1 MGARTRSAV
10 TAGLWLAASLL
21 ASAPASAATEF
32 TVTTRFYDIEG
43 DSVQVP
49 AGESVAAAVLAHGLV
64 HTRSTP
70 VSGKPRA
77 PCCMMGVC
85 FDCLMEIDGKPNRQA
100 CMVRVEEGM
109 TIRRQRGA
117 GE

>member
-1 MGARTRSAV
+1 MPGNPVGFPCVAEPTNAFLEVMFKRLEQS
-10 TAGLWLAASLL
+10 S
-21 ASAPASAATEF
+21 TE
-32 TVTTRFYDIEG
+32 TVKVVIEG
-43 DSVQVP
+43 TEVEVP
-49 AGESVAAAVLAHGLV
+49 VGETVAAAALANGLI
-64 HTRSTP
+64 HTRTTP

-77 PCCMMGVC
+77 PFCMMGVC

-109 TIRRQRGA
+109 RIRRQRGV